1 MNIFQKI
8 ASLWKAKR
16 SAGNTEPVMVPDY
29 RNTPAKESPPSP
41 VVFAKAQN
49 ENDDD
54 DCEPS
59 SHQVR
64 ALTELYKHVMHQKM
78 NGEPITIIVQP
89 PQLYNEIN
97 YTYRKIDW

>member
-8 ASLWKAKR
+8 AALWNGKR

-41 VVFAKAQN
+41 VVFAKAQKDEDKDYKLN
-49 ENDDD
+49 SYQAIALVDLYQ
-54 DCEPS
+54 
-59 SHQVR
+59 QVLNM
-64 ALTELYKHVMHQKM
+64 AQKD
-78 NGEPITIIVQP
+78 EVTIIVQP

-97 YTYRKIDW
+97 YTFRKIDW